1 MGVIAVIEDPEVV
14 KKILIHLG
22 LWLVQLRPPPK
33 KPMFPTIDRSEFEPA
48 PRVDAY
54 CADPDY
60 SWDDYM
66 QS

>member
-1 MGVIAVIEDPEVV
+1 MRVIAVIEDPEVV

-22 LWLVQLRPPPK
+22 LWLVRSRPPPK
-33 KPMFPTIDRSEFEPA
+33 KPMFPTIDRSEFGPT

-54 CADPDY
+54 YADPRLLV
-60 SWDDYM
+60 DDYM

>member
-1 MGVIAVIEDPEVV
+1 MRVIVVIEDPEVV

-22 LWLVQLRPPPK
+22 LWLVRSRPPLEK
-33 KPMFPTIDRSEFEPA
+33 ATFPTIDRSEFEPT

-54 CADPDY
+54 YADPDY